1 MLALC
6 LSARSARWRL
16 ARRVLAACSFGLM
29 FCLSWGDARISLADI
44 LHGNSSAL
52 PFLRGLFPPALGVLP
67 NVLAETVTTLE
78 LAFLGT
84 VLALPIAVPL
94 GLLGAGNVLPIG
106 ALRAFFRAIMGIS
119 RSIDPMILALVM
131 VSAVGLGAVPGIVA
145 LAFHSVGALGKLFYE
160 ACEAA
165 EAGPADALR
174 SIGASRAQVVRWA
187 LWPQVAPH
195 LVSIVLFRFELNVR
209 LSTVLGLVGA
219 GGIGFLLTTYLRGAQ
234 YEKVTV
240 VVGAIVLLIMIL
252 DALSSRLRH
261 DLA

>member
-1 MLALC
+1 
-6 LSARSARWRL
+6 
-16 ARRVLAACSFGLM
+16 M
-29 FCLSWGDARISLADI
+29 FCLSWGDARISLAE
-44 LHGNSSAL
+44 LWHGHANAM
-52 PFLRGLFPPALGVLP
+52 PFLRGLFPPAFGVLP
-67 NVLAETVTTLE
+67 NVLAEIVSTLE

-84 VLALPIAVPL
+84 VLALPLAIPV
-94 GLLGAGNVLPIG
+94 GLLGASNVLPI
-106 ALRAFFRAIMGIS
+106 APVRAIFRMFSGIS

-131 VSAVGLGAVPGIVA
+131 VSAVGLGALPGIVA
-145 LAFHSVGALGKLFYE
+145 LAFHSVGSLGKLFYE

-165 EAGPADALR
+165 DAGPADALR
-174 SIGASRAQVVRWA
+174 SVGASRAQVVRWA

-195 LVSIVLFRFELNVR
+195 IISIVLFRFELNVR

-240 VVGAIVLLIMIL
+240 VVGAIVLLVTAL

-261 DLA
+261 HVS